1 LPASRA
7 DSGRR
12 DTHGSTK
19 GPFLATLDELMV
31 EVTVVLGRSRMPIHT
46 LLRMGRGALIE
57 LEATETDM
65 VEILANNYPIA
76 QGQIVVSGSRIAVE
90 ITEILKKPS
99 VARLPGVTVGEGA
112 VAAQAAALP

>member
-1 LPASRA
+1 
-7 DSGRR
+7 
-12 DTHGSTK
+12 
-19 GPFLATLDELMV
+19 LATLDELMV

-65 VEILANNYPIA
+65 VGILANNYPIA